1 MRDEEKLK
9 IAREFNCIIEIH
21 MKDISTVKYQPQRLW
36 KWAQIA
42 FEIAEK
48 YRVNEEQIVLG
59 GDHLGPFPWRNEDRE
74 IALANAKTLVN
85 HMLKQD
91 LGNFIL
97 I

>member
-1 MRDEEKLK
+1 MSSKSIDFALIEGTPNQVNQFGGYTGMSPVDFRDL
-9 IAREFNCIIEIH
+9 I
-21 MKDISTVKYQPQRLW
+21 
-36 KWAQIA
+36 

-59 GDHLGPFPWRNEDRE
+59 GDHLRPFPWRNEDRE